1 MSETQVS
8 ALERERHHRPPST
21 HPLTRPYASVM
32 APLRVSVVSSLAL
45 LAAGSVLA
53 STRVRAA
60 TPEEAPPESREQVQ
74 VALARLTVAFDGVV
88 RSLDAGAAGTLEEA
102 MGRFAPKKFHPVDE
116 GVLLPVQIGA
126 RCPAE
131 MRLVADRV
139 CVDRFEA
146 SLLERTAG
154 PAHDAGTAVREHSP
168 YHPPEPGRVYIA
180 RSRADAVP
188 QAYVTGAQAQSA
200 CRAAG
205 KRLCQPVEWRAACGG
220 KQGFA
225 FPYGKSRVATKC
237 HDRGVAPMLVFFADT
252 MKRGWGPLELN
263 DPRLNQQPGTVGK
276 TGAYPECVN
285 DYGLYD
291 MVGNLHEWTAD
302 PNGTF
307 QGGYWLDTSQH
318 GDGCAYRTIAHPFDY
333 RDYSI
338 GFRCCADPVSS
349 PSRRD

>member
-1 MSETQVS
+1 
-8 ALERERHHRPPST
+8 
-21 HPLTRPYASVM
+21 M
-32 APLRVSVVSSLAL
+32 AALRVSVVSSLA
-45 LAAGSVLA
+45 VLA
-53 STRVRAA
+53 VGNVLATTRVRAA

-74 VALARLTVAFDGVV
+74 AALARLEGAFDA
-88 RSLDAGAAGTLEEA
+88 RTRTLEAGTPGTLEEA
-102 MGRFAPKKFHPVDE
+102 IGRFAPKKFHPVDE
-116 GVLLPVQIGA
+116 GTLLPVQPGA
-126 RCPAE
+126 RCPAG
-131 MRLVADRV
+131 MALVADRV
-139 CVDRFEA
+139 CVDRYEA
-146 SLLERTAG
+146 SLVERG
-154 PAHDAGTAVREHSP
+154 RPHDAGSGDRAHSP
-168 YHPPEPGRVYIA
+168 YHPPEVGHVYAA

-225 FPYGKSRVATKC
+225 FPYGKSRVAGKC

-252 MKRGWGPLELN
+252 MKKGWGPLELN

-276 TGAYPECVN
+276 TGASPACVN

-302 PNGTF
+302 PNGTL
-307 QGGYWLDTSQH
+307 QGGYWLDTAQH

-338 GFRCCADPVSS
+338 GFRCCADPLSC
-349 PSRRD
+349 PRD